1 MQQLCDH
8 GDKDWSQPSLI
19 SDNDPYLTTAE
30 QQVSAA
36 SFPLLP
42 LARAVPCGVGQRLKQ
57 NLALEA
63 LVVLCG
69 TARAGCDNCCRIIR
83 WGLFPAGGGES
94 LKCSVRGLR
103 ARRAGRGGL
112 SGISVV
118 CSKAK
123 ANRSRSCLHLSSPP
137 VVLTW
142 GGPLLAWTPWLS
154 PRNLVSTGC
163 PAPKGY
169 DFLHLPQVQQAFC
182 CFPRWLLVNLFRY
195 CFLEKACWRLRNSS
209 KITI

>member
-83 WGLFPAGGGES
+83 WGTGVEGSP
-94 LKCSVRGLR
+94 C
-103 ARRAGRGGL
+103 
-112 SGISVV
+112 
-118 CSKAK
+118 
-123 ANRSRSCLHLSSPP
+123 SPP
-137 VVLTW
+137 SWPNWEKLAQAQGTSVFWT
-142 GGPLLAWTPWLS
+142 LLFAL
-154 PRNLVSTGC
+154 
-163 PAPKGY
+163 
-169 DFLHLPQVQQAFC
+169 
-182 CFPRWLLVNLFRY
+182 
-195 CFLEKACWRLRNSS
+195 
-209 KITI
+209 

>member
-83 WGLFPAGGGES
+83 WGLFPAGGWGIAEVLSEGLEGSES
-94 LKCSVRGLR
+94 WKGRSVWHKCGL
-103 ARRAGRGGL
+103 
-112 SGISVV
+112 
-118 CSKAK
+118 
-123 ANRSRSCLHLSSPP
+123 
-137 VVLTW
+137 
-142 GGPLLAWTPWLS
+142 
-154 PRNLVSTGC
+154 
-163 PAPKGY
+163 
-169 DFLHLPQVQQAFC
+169 Q
-182 CFPRWLLVNLFRY
+182 
-195 CFLEKACWRLRNSS
+195 
-209 KITI
+209 